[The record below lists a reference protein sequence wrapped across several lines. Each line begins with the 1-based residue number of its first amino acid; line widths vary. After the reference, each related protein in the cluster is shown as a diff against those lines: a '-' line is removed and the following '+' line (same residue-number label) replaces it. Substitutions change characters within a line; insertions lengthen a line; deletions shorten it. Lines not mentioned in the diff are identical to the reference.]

1 MTQIKKNI
9 FKTIQVQIEPNTK
22 PRMTQAD
29 KWKQRKCVI
38 QYRNFCDELRAK
50 TAGFQLSDNYTIT
63 FRISMPKSWSKK
75 KRDLMR
81 DKPHQETPDL
91 DNLLKAVN
99 DALLEQDKIIYQISA
114 TKLWSETGEIIILNN

>member
-1 MTQIKKNI
+1 MKQIKIN
-9 FKTIQVQIEPNTK
+9 IEPNTK

-29 KWKQRKCVI
+29 KWKQRPCVV

-50 TAGFQLSDNYTIT
+50 TAGFQLSDNYSIL

-81 DKPHQETPDL
+81 NKPHQETPDL

-99 DALLEQDKIIYQISA
+99 DALLEQDKIIYQICA
-114 TKLWSETGEIIILNN
+114 TKLWADIGEIIIINN

>member
-1 MTQIKKNI
+1 MKQIRIN
-9 FKTIQVQIEPNTK
+9 IEPNTK

-29 KWKQRKCVI
+29 KWKQRPCVI

-50 TAGFQLSDNYTIT
+50 TAGFQLSDNYSIL

-81 DKPHQETPDL
+81 GKPHQETPDL

-114 TKLWSETGEIIILNN
+114 TKLWSDIGEIIIINN

>member
-50 TAGFQLSDNYTIT
+50 TAGFQLSGNYTIT
-63 FRISMPKSWSKK
+63 FRISMPKSWSIK

-81 DKPHQETPDL
+81 NKPHQETPDL

-114 TKLWSETGEIIILNN
+114 TKLWADIGEIIIINN